1 MTTPTPIVNANSRA
15 IPGRECGSCSL
26 CCKVYAISELEK
38 PAGIW
43 CSHCKPGRGCAVH
56 DALPT
61 QCIEFNCLWRTEAS
75 IGPDWK
81 PDRSKMVVTISPVN
95 GYINVQVDG
104 SAPQA
109 WRKQPHYG
117 QLHQWARNNLQ
128 KGIYVLVF
136 INDNATLI
144 MPDQEIL
151 LGPMLPTD
159 GIAVR
164 RVGNA
169 YEVRL
174 IPGGIAIPPAGPPG

>member
-1 MTTPTPIVNANSRA
+1 MTTPTPTVNANSRA
-15 IPGRECGSCSL
+15 IAGRECGSCSL

-43 CSHCKPGRGCAVH
+43 CSHCKPGRGCAIH

-104 SAPQA
+104 SA
-109 WRKQPHYG
+109 
-117 QLHQWARNNLQ
+117 
-128 KGIYVLVF
+128 
-136 INDNATLI
+136 
-144 MPDQEIL
+144 
-151 LGPMLPTD
+151 
-159 GIAVR
+159 R
-164 RVGNA
+164 R
-169 YEVRL
+169 
-174 IPGGIAIPPAGPPG
+174 PGASSPITASSTNGRGTI